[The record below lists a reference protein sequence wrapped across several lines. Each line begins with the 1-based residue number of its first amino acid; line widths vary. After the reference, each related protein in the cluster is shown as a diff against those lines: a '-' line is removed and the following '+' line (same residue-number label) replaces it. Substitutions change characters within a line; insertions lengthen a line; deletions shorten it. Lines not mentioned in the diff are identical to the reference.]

1 MSKYISFGNWN
12 KKYFVIIFEV
22 ISLILYHLLTGFS
35 FSDVYFIRIVSIG
48 KFNGHYI
55 IHYLFLYIIVFV
67 ISLIFYLVDKYK
79 NKGKEDDS
87 KKLYLVKTSNS
98 SIIYNLTYT
107 SNTPT
112 ISYIFVLIIIFLY
125 VLVEQAFTI
134 FKIYFK
140 NCDFWMIELYIIAF
154 LNAKMFKIKVFNH
167 QMLVILIDIIPIIL
181 KGFIL
186 GLSFFD
192 KKNYFDDNNPGN
204 YKYDIANPNNKLLK
218 FLQVA
223 HWPLLI
229 LALVIYFIIAS
240 LRSYTLI
247 NIKKF
252 MDIKSISL
260 SAILMIYSLTGAIFC
275 SLFAMLTTFYRCGEI
290 LNKPNTNSIF
300 DYHCRIKY
308 NNNRHI
314 DNYKAYFSK
323 WIKDSTKDIENEI
336 MFIVFGGV
344 SFFAYKFATFLIVRE
359 LTPLHKIFTYP
370 IQYFLEKIILCY
382 KLNRNAP
389 RKFIVEQFGIDIASD
404 IISFLGFLIY
414 LEIIELNFCKLNYN
428 LRKNIITRGENNC
441 DSLSKVSS
449 INEEEHIELVEN
461 YIIDVNE

>member
-1 MSKYISFGNWN
+1 MKYKKYISFGNWN
-12 KKYFVIIFEV
+12 KKYFVIIFDV

-55 IHYLFLYIIVFV
+55 IHYLFLYIIVFI
-67 ISLIFYLVDKYK
+67 ISLIFYLVDKCK

-192 KKNYFDDNNPGN
+192 KK
-204 YKYDIANPNNKLLK
+204 
-218 FLQVA
+218 
-223 HWPLLI
+223 
-229 LALVIYFIIAS
+229 
-240 LRSYTLI
+240 T
-247 NIKKF
+247 
-252 MDIKSISL
+252 
-260 SAILMIYSLTGAIFC
+260 ILMIIIQAIIN
-275 SLFAMLTTFYRCGEI
+275 MI
-290 LNKPNTNSIF
+290 LQIL
-300 DYHCRIKY
+300 I
-308 NNNRHI
+308 I
-314 DNYKAYFSK
+314 NY
-323 WIKDSTKDIENEI
+323 
-336 MFIVFGGV
+336 
-344 SFFAYKFATFLIVRE
+344 
-359 LTPLHKIFTYP
+359 
-370 IQYFLEKIILCY
+370 
-382 KLNRNAP
+382 
-389 RKFIVEQFGIDIASD
+389 
-404 IISFLGFLIY
+404 
-414 LEIIELNFCKLNYN
+414 
-428 LRKNIITRGENNC
+428 
-441 DSLSKVSS
+441 
-449 INEEEHIELVEN
+449 
-461 YIIDVNE
+461 

>member
-1 MSKYISFGNWN
+1 MRK
-12 KKYFVIIFEV
+12 
-22 ISLILYHLLTGFS
+22 
-35 FSDVYFIRIVSIG
+35 
-48 KFNGHYI
+48 
-55 IHYLFLYIIVFV
+55 
-67 ISLIFYLVDKYK
+67 
-79 NKGKEDDS
+79 
-87 KKLYLVKTSNS
+87 
-98 SIIYNLTYT
+98 
-107 SNTPT
+107 
-112 ISYIFVLIIIFLY
+112 
-125 VLVEQAFTI
+125 
-134 FKIYFK
+134 
-140 NCDFWMIELYIIAF
+140 C
-154 LNAKMFKIKVFNH
+154 
-167 QMLVILIDIIPIIL
+167 L

-218 FLQVA
+218 FLLVA

-252 MDIKSISL
+252 MDIKRISL

-290 LNKPNTNSIF
+290 LNKPNTNSII

-404 IISFLGFLIY
+404 IISFFGFLIY